1 MGEVFRAHDAVLARE
16 VAIKV
21 LHRSLAGDQGFVD
34 RFRREARAAASLSH
48 PNIVAV
54 YDWGAVDG
62 IYYMVMEFVR
72 GRAARELLNA
82 NVRLE
87 PAQAAE
93 IVRQTLLA
101 LEAAHAQG
109 IVHRD
114 IKPENILVTTGGTV
128 KVADFGLA
136 RAYADGKATQAGG
149 VQGTVQY
156 LSPEQ
161 IRGEPADPRSDLYS
175 LGIVTY
181 ELLTGRLPFTGETAM
196 SIAYKHL
203 SGRVPKPSSAVA
215 NVPKELDG
223 FVLSATDRDRE
234 LRPESAVEM
243 RRDLESIASGLPAAR
258 SLAAVVS
265 DLPEVSGEG
274 SVTERV
280 PLVASTTQTIPRAE
294 RTKRRRARRFSGIL
308 LLLIALAASAW
319 GAWTY
324 LVPHHADVPPVIGTP
339 VDEAKATLI
348 DLGFNV
354 KIADDGVYQLDIPAG
369 SVAKVAP
376 PAGTS
381 LEKGETI
388 TLVPSLG
395 PKPVKVPDLEGKT
408 IEEAGPIL
416 ERRAPHAGNGEARV
430 QRPTRR
436 HHPADHVRR
445 GRREGASRQ
454 RGRRGREQGTQA
466 GPGPPG
472 RGSHAGG
479 RDRDAPGGRLHRR
492 LLQDQVLDR
501 GRARTRDPSDAGR
514 RPAPARRNGVARGLA
529 RAEALPGPGFPRV
542 LARQRPRP
550 GRCLRPGGHVRRRPP
565 RTPARS
571 SRTKASRSARRS
583 RTATR
588 SRSTSCEDRGAR
600 PPPLR
605 RDRRR
610 RRGMPPPRSRRRP
623 DLRVQ
628 PARMG
633 GPARDRRGRRRVPR
647 ELGAHRVWGRSSRTR
662 RTW

>member
-1 MGEVFRAHDAVLARE
+1 MQLPLLQPFGLFPTVESPSDALSFAPERFPRGRFTTSKTTAHVQAPGEAGGHGLVTLDGRYHIVERVASGGMGEVFRAQDAVLARE

-21 LHRSLAGDQGFVD
+21 LHRSLAGDQDFVD

-62 IYYMVMEFVR
+62 IYYMVMEFVS

-101 LEAAHAQG
+101 LEAAHSQG

-181 ELLTGRLPFTGETAM
+181 ELLTGRLPFTGDTAM

-203 SGRVPKPSSAVA
+203 SGRVPKPSSAVG
-215 NVPKELDG
+215 NVAKELDG

-234 LRPESAVEM
+234 LRPESATEM

-258 SLAAVVS
+258 SLAAVAG
-265 DLPEVSGEG
+265 DLPEVKGDG
-274 SVTERV
+274 ALTERV
-280 PLVASTTQTIPRAE
+280 PIVASTTQTIPRAE
-294 RTKRRRARRFSGIL
+294 RTKRRRARRVTGIL
-308 LLLIALAASAW
+308 FLLAALAATAW

-324 LVPHHADVPPVIGTP
+324 VIPHHADVPQLIGKP
-339 VDEAKATLI
+339 I
-348 DLGFNV
+348 DDARASLNDRGFNV
-354 KIADDGVYQLDIPAG
+354 KIADAGVYRLNIPAG
-369 SVAKVAP
+369 FVASVDP
-376 PAGTS
+376 EAGTS
-381 LEKGETI
+381 LQKNATV

-395 PKPVKVPDLEGKT
+395 PKPVPVPKLVGKT
-408 IEEAGPIL
+408 VPEARALL
-416 ERRAPHAGNGEARV
+416 ERAHLRLAEPQQAEYSDQPEGVIVAITTELIDGKAPRNSAIAVVISKGPKPVHVPNVVGATVEDATRALETPGFVVDDSKTKFSADIERGRV
-430 QRPTRR
+430 IKQT
-436 HHPADHVRR
+436 PADGLLQPGSTVTIVI
-445 GRREGASRQ
+445 SL
-454 RGRRGREQGTQA
+454 
-466 GPGPPG
+466 GPKNFSAPDFTGLT
-472 RGSHAGG
+472 
-479 RDRDAPGGRLHRR
+479 RDAATQLADQWGLIPDFQTIGTTSGTLVYSQNPGVG
-492 LLQDQVLDR
+492 VL
-501 GRARTRDPSDAGR
+501 
-514 RPAPARRNGVARGLA
+514 
-529 RAEALPGPGFPRV
+529 
-542 LARQRPRP
+542 
-550 GRCLRPGGHVRRRPP
+550 VRYGD
-565 RTPARS
+565 TI
-571 SRTKASRSARRS
+571 T
-583 RTATR
+583 
-588 SRSTSCEDRGAR
+588 
-600 PPPLR
+600 LY
-605 RDRRR
+605 
-610 RRGMPPPRSRRRP
+610 M
-623 DLRVQ
+623 V
-628 PARMG
+628 
-633 GPARDRRGRRRVPR
+633 
-647 ELGAHRVWGRSSRTR
+647 
-662 RTW
+662 

>member
-1 MGEVFRAHDAVLARE
+1 MERVAAGGMGEVFRAHDAVLARE

-324 LVPHHADVPPVIGTP
+324 LVPAPRGRAAGHRDARRRSEGHAHRSGIRREDRRTGSINWTSRPTP
-339 VDEAKATLI
+339 SPRWT
-348 DLGFNV
+348 
-354 KIADDGVYQLDIPAG
+354 
-369 SVAKVAP
+369 P

-381 LEKGETI
+381 LEKGETV

-416 ERRAPHAGNGEARV
+416 ERAHLTLGTVKREYSDQPVDTILRITSDVVDGKAPRGSAVDVAVSKGP
-430 QRPTRR
+430 RPL
-436 HHPADHVRR
+436 PVPNVV
-445 GRREGASRQ
+445 GAS
-454 RGRRGREQGTQA
+454 
-466 GPGPPG
+466 
-472 RGSHAGG
+472 
-479 RDRDAPGGRLHRR
+479 
-492 LLQDQVLDR
+492 
-501 GRARTRDPSDAGR
+501 
-514 RPAPARRNGVARGLA
+514 
-529 RAEALPGPGFPRV
+529 AED
-542 LARQRPRP
+542 ARQALEELGFVVDDQKTKFSTDVER
-550 GRCLRPGGHVRRRPP
+550 GHVIRQSPAEGERLQPGETVSLVVSLGP
-565 RTPARS
+565 RFFAAPDFRS
-571 SRTKASRSARRS
+571 LSRSAAEDLAADYGLHV
-583 RTATR
+583 TF
-588 SRSTSCEDRGAR
+588 STIPGTSGQIVFSQSPGVGTQVEYGDTIQ
-600 PPPLR
+600 LF
-605 RDRRR
+605 
-610 RRGMPPPRSRRRP
+610 M
-623 DLRVQ
+623 V
-628 PARMG
+628 
-633 GPARDRRGRRRVPR
+633 
-647 ELGAHRVWGRSSRTR
+647 
-662 RTW
+662 